1 MVFINDGWDAIIRFL
16 LNLEGFE
23 NKIARNHERDTML
36 NIESISKGF
45 GDQILFDAAGMQIN
59 PGERVGLV
67 GRNGHGKTTLLNM
80 IAGLDHPDEG
90 RISLPSGYRMGMLT
104 QHIKFSCKTVLEEA
118 CTGLCD
124 HEKDHYWK
132 AEKIL
137 AGLGFSNAAMQQD
150 PLTFSGGYQVRLNLA
165 KVLVS
170 EPDLL
175 ILDEPTNYL
184 DITSIRWISNF
195 LISWPREVL
204 LVTHDRGFMDAVVTH
219 IVGIHRHKMK
229 KIQGDTE
236 KYYLQVAQDEEI
248 YEKTRQNEAKRK
260 KEIELFISRFRAKA
274 RLANM
279 VQSRVKTL
287 SKMETKDKLSQLKN
301 LDFCFNYLPF
311 SGKQMMEAKALSFGW
326 DKAHPLFK
334 DFSLTVYPG
343 DRMAIIGKNGRG
355 KTTLLKL
362 LNQSMAPDQGWV
374 RPNPGVAA
382 GYFEQTNVQSLNP
395 EFTIE
400 DEMLH
405 THPDIERQAV
415 RNICGAMMFEQD
427 AALKKISVL
436 SGGEKARVMLGKLL
450 LSPMNL
456 LLLDEP
462 SNHLDI
468 ESCDAFVAALDA
480 FDGAVVLITHNEMF
494 LHALANRLVVFN
506 RDTVSVF
513 EGTYQEFLEK
523 EGWEEEGEVQAK
535 AKPQAAGIN
544 KKELRK
550 VKSEIVAARSKA
562 LTPLNREIQRIEN
575 EIEKSEDRLKQV
587 NQKLLEGVQNNE
599 GARISS
605 MSKELSELEDRIE
618 ELFEN
623 LEEKSDKADALK
635 KTYDKKLLAIERQ

>member
-1 MVFINDGWDAIIRFL
+1 
-16 LNLEGFE
+16 
-23 NKIARNHERDTML
+23 ML

-45 GDQILFDAAGMQIN
+45 GDQILFESAGMQIN

-80 IAGLDHPDEG
+80 IAGIDHPDEG
-90 RISLPSGYRMGMLT
+90 RISVPSGYRTGMLS
-104 QHIKFSCKTVLEEA
+104 QHIRFTCKTVLEEA
-118 CTGLCD
+118 STGLPA
-124 HEKDHYWK
+124 HEKDQYWK

-137 AGLGFSNAAMQQD
+137 AGLGFSPEAMQQD
-150 PLTFSGGYQVRLNLA
+150 PMIFSGGYQVRLNLA

-184 DITSIRWISNF
+184 DITSIRWITSF
-195 LISWPREVL
+195 LTAWPREVL
-204 LVTHDRGFMDAVVTH
+204 LVTHDRGFMDAVATH
-219 IVGIHRHKMK
+219 IVGIHRHKMR

-279 VQSRVKTL
+279 VQSRIKTL
-287 SKMETKDKLSQLKN
+287 SKMETKDKLSKLKH
-301 LDFCFNYLPF
+301 LDFTFNYLPF
-311 SGKQMMEAKALSFGW
+311 AGKQVLEAKDLTFGW
-326 DKAHPLFK
+326 EKEAPLFR
-334 DFSLTVYPG
+334 DFSLTIYPG
-343 DRMAIIGKNGRG
+343 DRVGIIGRNGRG
-355 KTTLLKL
+355 KTTMLKL
-362 LNQSMAPDQGWV
+362 LNGSMAPDKGWV
-374 RPNPGVAA
+374 RSNPGVDW

-400 DEMLH
+400 EEMLH
-405 THPDIERQAV
+405 THPDTERQAV

-450 LSPMNL
+450 ISPLNL

-480 FDGAVVLITHNEMF
+480 FDGAVALVTHNEMF
-494 LHALANRLVVFN
+494 LHALVNRLVVFN
-506 RDTVSVF
+506 RDEISVF

-523 EGWEEEGEVQAK
+523 EGWEEEGIVAAK
-535 AKPQAAGIN
+535 EKAQPSIS

-550 VKSEIVAARSKA
+550 LKSEIVAARSKS
-562 LTPLNREIQRIEN
+562 LSPLNKEIQAIEDRIEKAEQRIN
-575 EIEKSEDRLKQV
+575 QV
-587 NQKLLEGVQNNE
+587 NQELLEASQAQE
-599 GARISS
+599 GGQISS
-605 MSKELSELEDRIE
+605 LSKELSELEE
-618 ELFEN
+618 QVETLFEQ
-623 LEEKSDKADALK
+623 LEEKSDSAEVLK
-635 KTYDKKLLAIERQ
+635 KEYDQKLEELERQ